1 MPNVSNASKNE
12 MIMYKGSSTSD
23 KVKRKT
29 RSREMVRFDGSVVS
43 GTVLG
48 GVEESLSLVNSPQNG
63 EST

>member
-1 MPNVSNASKNE
+1 MLQGNE
-12 MIMYKGSSTSD
+12 VITYEGSSTSD

>member
-1 MPNVSNASKNE
+1 MSVMLQENE
-12 MIMYKGSSTSD
+12 AITYEGSSTSD

-48 GVEESLSLVNSPQNG
+48 GAEESLSIVNSPQNG

>member
-1 MPNVSNASKNE
+1 MSVMLQENE
-12 MIMYKGSSTSD
+12 VITYEGSSTSD

-43 GTVLG
+43 GAVLRS
-48 GVEESLSLVNSPQNG
+48 VEESLSLVNSPQNG

>member
-1 MPNVSNASKNE
+1 MSVMLQENE
-12 MIMYKGSSTSD
+12 MITYEGSSTSE

-43 GTVLG
+43 GTVRG
-48 GVEESLSLVNSPQNG
+48 GVEESLSLINSPQNG

>member
-1 MPNVSNASKNE
+1 MSVMLQENE
-12 MIMYKGSSTSD
+12 MITYEGSSTSD

-48 GVEESLSLVNSPQNG
+48 GVEESLSLINSPQNG